1 MIIKILNINK
11 EDQFIYIFRDPHI
24 TYDGENS
31 IELLASFNNNQTD
44 ELFTLGMFNSIRMI
58 NKQKEF
64 NILLIEDT
72 SDNNMIL
79 KIIFKRYDSFDKT
92 SASYYFYNYANL
104 PIVSNNVF
112 CIN

>member
-1 MIIKILNINK
+1 
-11 EDQFIYIFRDPHI
+11 
-24 TYDGENS
+24 
-31 IELLASFNNNQTD
+31 
-44 ELFTLGMFNSIRMI
+44 MI

-64 NILLIEDT
+64 NILLIENT

-79 KIIFKRYDSFDKT
+79 KIILDRYDSYLET
-92 SASYYFYNYANL
+92 SASYYFYNYANF